1 MGVAFKG
8 CKCRRVMRLRSPSG
22 AFAALGALVV
32 LVGMGI
38 AVAGYWPHRAGVPGP
53 RAANSSAPPLS
64 ELRREG
70 RGAGRAHGPHERLR
84 LLGPVVM
91 GVGLFVFICANT
103 LLYENRDLETRRL
116 RQGVLRAQALRNAG
130 AQGSIPFHMPQPE
143 VLHATTKTQC
153 SQVNI
158 FF

>member
-1 MGVAFKG
+1 M
-8 CKCRRVMRLRSPSG
+8 
-22 AFAALGALVV
+22 
-32 LVGMGI
+32 
-38 AVAGYWPHRAGVPGP
+38 AGYWPHRAGVPGP

-103 LLYENRDLETRRL
+103 LLYENRPGDATASPGGAAGSGAAAPGRPRVGLRAPPQPRPQDSPSRRL
-116 RQGVLRAQALRNAG
+116 RGTRKLGPVPA
-130 AQGSIPFHMPQPE
+130 
-143 VLHATTKTQC
+143 
-153 SQVNI
+153 
-158 FF
+158 